1 MKHKL
6 NKLPKNE
13 REKIEEETER
23 KKIKELLDTKKNV
36 EMEIKG
42 EKVEYKNRKTE
53 NFRETETNEIKDRCH

>member
-13 REKIEEETER
+13 CEKIEEETER